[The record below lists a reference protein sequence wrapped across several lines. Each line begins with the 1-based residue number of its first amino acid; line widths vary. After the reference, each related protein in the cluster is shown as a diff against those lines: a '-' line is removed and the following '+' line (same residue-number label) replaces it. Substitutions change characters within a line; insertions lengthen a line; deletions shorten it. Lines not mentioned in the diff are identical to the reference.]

1 LEDRIVAAVA
11 AVSNGVI
18 PIGIGDIASTAAAAA
33 GNSVGVIMNHSCRLL
48 NLVFKSLYFLLK
60 LLILLT
66 QSFKLIGELT

>member
-11 AVSNGVI
+11 AVPDGVI
-18 PIGIGDIASTAAAAA
+18 PIGIGDIASTAVA